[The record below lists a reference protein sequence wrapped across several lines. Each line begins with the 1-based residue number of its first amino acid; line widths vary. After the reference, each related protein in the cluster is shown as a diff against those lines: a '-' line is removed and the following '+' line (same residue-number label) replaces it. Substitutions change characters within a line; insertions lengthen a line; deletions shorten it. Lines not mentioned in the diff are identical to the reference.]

1 MNEQQFL
8 ADIDRKAKLIAS
20 YANSRFPAEAG
31 NTALRFI
38 NGNFRAQGWQGKS
51 FQQWSKSDK
60 LKGSTLIKKGHL
72 RAASYYVTT
81 GAGSVTLRNTMPYAK
96 AHNEGSYINAVQNVG
111 AYTRKAHT
119 RMQGGKLVK
128 VRQSV
133 VNSHTRRLSFKM
145 PRRQF
150 FPTATS
156 PSPVL
161 NNAIT
166 RNIKREFKQIFNNN

>member
-1 MNEQQFL
+1 MNEKQFL
-8 ADIDRKAKLIAS
+8 ADIDKKAKLIAN
-20 YANSRFPAEAG
+20 YANNRFPAEAG
-31 NTALRFI
+31 NTSLRFI
-38 NGNFRAQGWQGKS
+38 NGNFRAQGWQGRS
-51 FQQWSKSDK
+51 FQKWQKSAK

-72 RAASYYVTT
+72 RSSSYYVT
-81 GAGSVTLRNTMPYAK
+81 GVGSVTIRNTEPYAK

-119 RMQGGKLVK
+119 RKQGEKLIHVK
-128 VRQSV
+128 ESN
-133 VNSHTRRLSFKM
+133 VNAHTRRLSFKM
-145 PRRQF
+145 PLRQF

-166 RNIKREFKQIFNNN
+166 RNIRREFKQIFNNN

>member
-8 ADIDRKAKLIAS
+8 ADIDRKAKQIAV
-20 YANSRFPAEAG
+20 YANSHFPSEAG

-38 NGNFRAQGWQGKS
+38 NGNFRAQGWQGRS
-51 FQQWSKSDK
+51 FQQWPKSKK

-72 RAASYYVTT
+72 RSASYYVT
-81 GAGSVTLRNTMPYAK
+81 GVASVTIRNSMPYAK
-96 AHNEGSYINAVQNVG
+96 VHNEGSYINAVQNVG

-119 RMQGGKLVK
+119 RMQGGKPVH
-128 VRQSV
+128 VRQGV
-133 VNSHTRRLSFKM
+133 IKSHTRRLSFKM
-145 PRRQF
+145 PQRQF
-150 FPTATS
+150 FPTAES